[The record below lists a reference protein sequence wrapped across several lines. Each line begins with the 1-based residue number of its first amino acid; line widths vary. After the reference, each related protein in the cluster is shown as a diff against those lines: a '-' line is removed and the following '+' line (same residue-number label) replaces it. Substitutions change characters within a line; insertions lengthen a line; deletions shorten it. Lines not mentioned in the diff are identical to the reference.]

1 MTHVYFSDNLLPMLR
16 LRSILLL
23 LAVAL
28 FQVGC
33 SSSATTP
40 TTTNVD
46 ANGQPVSAVP
56 WNKPETW
63 ETTGQL
69 GGMTQ

>member
-1 MTHVYFSDNLLPMLR
+1 MLR
-16 LRSILLL
+16 LCPLLLLLL
-23 LAVAL
+23 LAL
-28 FQVGC
+28 FQAGC
-33 SSSATTP
+33 SGSATTP
-40 TTTNVD
+40 STSNVD
-46 ANGQPVSAVP
+46 ANGQPVSSVP

>member
-1 MTHVYFSDNLLPMLR
+1 MLCLINGMTRVRFTFLLLPL
-16 LRSILLL
+16 ILV
-23 LAVAL
+23 VA
-28 FQVGC
+28 GC
-33 SSSATTP
+33 SSNATTP

-56 WNKPETW
+56 WNKPESW

>member
-1 MTHVYFSDNLLPMLR
+1 MTRV
-16 LRSILLL
+16 RSILLSL
-23 LAVAL
+23 PLAFVLA
-28 FQVGC
+28 GC
-33 SSSATTP
+33 SGDATVP
-40 TTTNVD
+40 TTQNVD
-46 ANGQPVSAVP
+46 ASGQPVSSVP

>member
-1 MTHVYFSDNLLPMLR
+1 MIRVRSFLFLLPLVLLVAGCSDN
-16 LRSILLL
+16 
-23 LAVAL
+23 
-28 FQVGC
+28 
-33 SSSATTP
+33 ATTP
-40 TTTNVD
+40 TTTNLD

-69 GGMTQ
+69 GGMAQ

>member
-1 MTHVYFSDNLLPMLR
+1 MIR
-16 LRSILLL
+16 LRSIFLLFPL
-23 LAVAL
+23 VLILA
-28 FQVGC
+28 GC
-33 SSSATTP
+33 SSSATAP
-40 TTTNVD
+40 SAQNVD

-69 GGMTQ
+69 GGMSQ

>member
-1 MTHVYFSDNLLPMLR
+1 MFRLR
-16 LRSILLL
+16 LIFLFIP
-23 LAVAL
+23 LAFA
-28 FQVGC
+28 QIGC

-46 ANGQPVSAVP
+46 GNGQPVSAVP
-56 WNKPETW
+56 WNKPESW

-69 GGMTQ
+69 GGMAQ